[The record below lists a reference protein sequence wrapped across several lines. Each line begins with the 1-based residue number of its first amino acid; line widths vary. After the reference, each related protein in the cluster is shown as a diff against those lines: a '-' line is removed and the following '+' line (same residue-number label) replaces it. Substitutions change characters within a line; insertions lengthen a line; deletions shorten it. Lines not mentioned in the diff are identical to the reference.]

1 MQYLD
6 LINVL
11 KDCRGMSANK
21 ILIIEDEQKIANVV
35 KSYLEREGF
44 AASIADTGEKALRLI
59 KEGYD
64 LIILDLM
71 LPDIDGE
78 SICAAFREI
87 SDIPILILTAKS
99 SEDDR
104 VKGLGIGADDY
115 IVKPF
120 SARELVARVKA
131 HLRRTM
137 HREDRTLSFNKHHL
151 KIKIESQEV
160 IKGGHPLAL
169 TSTEF
174 KILVALAERP
184 QHVFS
189 RSQLVNIVQGF
200 DFEGYDRVI
209 DAHIKNIRHKIEDD
223 IQKPVFIKT
232 VYGTGYKFIGTP
244 DLP

>member
-1 MQYLD
+1 MPS
-6 LINVL
+6 
-11 KDCRGMSANK
+11 KK
-21 ILIIEDEQKIANVV
+21 ILLIEDEPKIANVV

-44 AASIADTGEKALRLI
+44 VASIAETGEKALRLI
-59 KEGYD
+59 KESYD

-78 SICAAFREI
+78 SICTAIREI
-87 SDIPILILTAKS
+87 SDIPIMMLTAKS

-131 HLRRTM
+131 HLRRTKKN
-137 HREDRTLSFNKHHL
+137 EDRILSFNRSLL
-151 KIKIESQEV
+151 KIDTQSMEV
-160 IKGGHPLAL
+160 IKGGRRIAL
-169 TSTEF
+169 THTEF
-174 KILVALAERP
+174 KMLVTLSERP

-209 DAHIKNIRHKIEDD
+209 DAHMKNIRHKIEDD
-223 IQKPVFIKT
+223 PQKPVFIKT
-232 VYGTGYKFIGTP
+232 VYGAGYKFMGTP
-244 DLP
+244 DRL

>member
-1 MQYLD
+1 MPS
-6 LINVL
+6 
-11 KDCRGMSANK
+11 KK
-21 ILIIEDEQKIANVV
+21 ILIIEDEPKIANVV

-44 AASIADTGEKALRLI
+44 VASIAETGEKALRLI
-59 KEGYD
+59 KESYD

-78 SICAAFREI
+78 SICTAIREI
-87 SDIPILILTAKS
+87 SDIPIMMLTAKS

-131 HLRRTM
+131 HLRRTKKND
-137 HREDRTLSFNKHHL
+137 DRILSFNRSLL
-151 KIKIESQEV
+151 KIDTQSMEV
-160 IKGGHPLAL
+160 IKGGRRIAL
-169 TSTEF
+169 THTEF
-174 KILVALAERP
+174 KMLVTLSERP

-209 DAHIKNIRHKIEDD
+209 DAHMKNIRHKIEDD
-223 IQKPVFIKT
+223 PQKPVFIKT
-232 VYGTGYKFIGTP
+232 VYGAGYKFMGTP
-244 DLP
+244 DRL